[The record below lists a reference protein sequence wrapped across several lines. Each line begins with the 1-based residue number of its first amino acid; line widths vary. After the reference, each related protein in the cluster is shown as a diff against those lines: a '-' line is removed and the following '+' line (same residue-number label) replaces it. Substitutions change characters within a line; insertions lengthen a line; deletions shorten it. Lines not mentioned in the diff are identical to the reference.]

1 MKKKNSIPGVN
12 DAVVMVAFRKGVKDS
27 DLLKKMTRK
36 PPKTVKE
43 LFDMVDRYANQ
54 EDAMVQ

>member
-1 MKKKNSIPGVN
+1 MMKKNSIPSVN

-36 PPKTVKE
+36 LSKIVKE
-43 LFDMVDRYANQ
+43 LFDMVDQYANQ
-54 EDAMVQ
+54 EDAMVE